1 LQALQWRPLALS
13 INVAGMSIDRRELLA
28 AATALLAAPT
38 TLTRA
43 QPPRQRFRAVVFDG
57 LAVFDARRTLAL
69 AESAFPGRGA
79 ELLDVWRARQLDY
92 QWIRVAGGK
101 YADFMQVTS
110 DSLEFA
116 VRALRLDL
124 PAEVRA
130 ALLGVYLA
138 LDAWPDAHVA
148 LRSLK
153 ESGPR
158 LVLLSNMTPRMLNG
172 GIDHAGLR
180 GLFDLVLSTHEV
192 MSFKP
197 ARRAYVL
204 APTELGLPSD
214 AILFVASAGWDVAG
228 AKWYGYPTYW
238 VNRSAAPEEALD
250 AAPDGVGR
258 DLSDLVA
265 FIREHEEN
273 SSGGAL

>member
-1 LQALQWRPLALS
+1 MW
-13 INVAGMSIDRRELLA
+13 IDRRELLA
-28 AATALLAAPT
+28 AVTSFLAAPVDPGH
-38 TLTRA
+38 A
-43 QPPRQRFRAVVFDG
+43 QSLRQRFRAVAFDG
-57 LAVFDARRTLAL
+57 LAIFDTRRTLAL

-92 QWIRVAGGK
+92 QWIRLAGSE

-116 VRALRLDL
+116 ARALRLEL
-124 PAEVRA
+124 PADVRA

-138 LDAWPDAHVA
+138 LDAWPDAKIA

-153 ESGPR
+153 ESGLR
-158 LVLLSNMTPRMLNG
+158 LGLLSNMTQCMLNG

-180 GLFDLVLSTHEV
+180 GLFDFVLSTNEV

-197 ARRAYVL
+197 AKRAYVL
-204 APTELGLPSD
+204 ASTALGLPSD
-214 AILFVASAGWDVAG
+214 SILFVASAGWDVAG

-238 VNRSAAPEEALD
+238 VNRSAAPEEVFD
-250 AAPDGVGR
+250 VAADGIGR
-258 DLSDLVA
+258 DFSDLLT
-265 FIREHEEN
+265 FIAHED
-273 SSGGAL
+273 SLPGGAP